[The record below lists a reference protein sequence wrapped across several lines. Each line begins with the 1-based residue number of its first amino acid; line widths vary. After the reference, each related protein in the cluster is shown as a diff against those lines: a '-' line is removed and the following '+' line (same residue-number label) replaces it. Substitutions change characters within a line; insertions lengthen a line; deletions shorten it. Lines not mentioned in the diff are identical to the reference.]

1 MLRNASKYEGNVEL
15 VRDDSYN
22 NALREKI
29 SNVELK
35 IAQLDMIF
43 T

>member
-1 MLRNASKYEGNVEL
+1 VIKESSKYEGNVEL

-22 NALREKI
+22 EALKEKI

-35 IAQLDMIF
+35 IA
-43 T
+43 